1 MGIFKKLWKNIIKY
15 QFYIALI
22 AVVLVTALIV
32 SCIVASC
39 GEEEIYYASSNIS
52 SITIETSS
60 LVDDSSD
67 VLSSSDISSSE
78 TEVSSSETTTSAV
91 SSEPVSSEA
100 PVVSEPVS
108 SAVQVQVP
116 VDASKFK
123 YNTNINIEDNIFMD
137 SMVYTGYNLA
147 KHRSDG
153 LMWVYVLSGQKPA
166 KGWLSKISYDYDGGT
181 SGYETNA
188 QGLPDIA
195 FFERNDLVCASYA
208 TYVYFNYL
216 PNVAGIDTSSLTK
229 PANPTLANDWYK
241 AAKDWVNKGYS
252 YEIPFTASRSG
263 NSEIRFK
270 ASQDIPIGSIILC
283 NDMNDKSSDW
293 ACHVS
298 IYAGYKNGYH
308 WVYHVGNDNG
318 PEFCAIERFCY
329 GPDPVW
335 PLSVISTPTNIRMS
349 ALIDVSFKDQNGN
362 PVSGVSVSLAAAS
375 GTQID
380 MGASDELGFVS
391 KDGLAY
397 GDYTLNFTL
406 PEGYTAT
413 TTQAV
418 SLTPKNNS
426 HNAVEVVCSKT
437 A

>member
-1 MGIFKKLWKNIIKY
+1 MGFLKNLRKNIIKY

-22 AVVLVTALIV
+22 VLVLIV
-32 SCIVASC
+32 AIVVSCVVASC
-39 GEEEIYYASSNIS
+39 DSGEVYYA
-52 SITIETSS
+52 
-60 LVDDSSD
+60 
-67 VLSSSDISSSE
+67 SSDISSIEIESLSSDIVFE
-78 TEVSSSETTTSAV
+78 DVSSEETSTEATETSSEASSEAV
-91 SSEPVSSEA
+91 SSEPPVSSE
-100 PVVSEPVS
+100 SIS
-108 SAVQVQVP
+108 SVIQTQTP
-116 VDASKFK
+116 VDESKFK
-123 YNTNINIEDNIFMD
+123 YNTNIDIEDNVFMD
-137 SMVYTGYNLA
+137 SLVYTGYNLA
-147 KHRSDG
+147 KHRQDG

-188 QGLPDIA
+188 QGLPDIS
-195 FFERNDLVCASYA
+195 FFEKNDMVCASYV

-263 NSEIRFK
+263 NGEIKFK
-270 ASQDIPIGSIILC
+270 AEQDIPIGSILLC
-283 NDMNDKSSDW
+283 NDMNDKTSDW

-298 IYAGYKNGYH
+298 VYAGYKNGYH

-349 ALIDVSFKDQNGN
+349 ALIDVCIKDQNGN
-362 PVSGVSVSLAAAS
+362 PVTGVNFTLTSAGGSAIQL
-375 GTQID
+375 
-380 MGASDELGFVS
+380 GASDSLGYIS
-391 KDGLAY
+391 RDGLSY
-397 GDYTLNFTL
+397 GEYTLTYAL
-406 PEGYTAT
+406 PQGYSGN
-413 TTQAV
+413 TTQTV
-418 SLTPKNNS
+418 SLTPQNNS
-426 HNAVEVVCSKT
+426 QNTVNLTCTKE
-437 A
+437 